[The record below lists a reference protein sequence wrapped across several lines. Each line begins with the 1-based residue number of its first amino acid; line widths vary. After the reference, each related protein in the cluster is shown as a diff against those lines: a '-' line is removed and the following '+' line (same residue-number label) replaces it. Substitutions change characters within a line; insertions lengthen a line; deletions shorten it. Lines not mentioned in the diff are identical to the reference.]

1 MRGELLILILVLSL
15 PLSGALEIHMEQQ
28 NVPKCPGGFDAASAL
43 TNATLYAQV
52 YTWMHQQDVTD
63 WNYTHQVLRIDPA
76 DNKRYSLPEFL
87 AYYGEEEGKRRWST
101 AAKGTDCARVSY
113 KTEVESPSVFA
124 RMMRSL
130 HMFVHFPIEV
140 HKSVCVLDNEDVLET
155 ATISLPLIH
164 EMTMTTRYA
173 VQHSAINTTIDASFD
188 IPWYVDFLLLD
199 VSHHILANFEEK
211 VDAVAQSL
219 CVPAPPLVGLA
230 SPQHLYLRT
239 PPPGQHHHTRQ
250 HHNTHPHPQH
260 PHNPHLHPHPPQ
272 QHPHPPH
279 QHPPPHSAPGHDRG
293 HTPPCT
299 DCP

>member
-1 MRGELLILILVLSL
+1 MRGELLSLMLVLSL
-15 PLSGALEIHMEQQ
+15 PLSGALEIHLEQQ

-52 YTWMHQQDVTD
+52 YSWMHQQDVLD
-63 WNYTHQVLRIDPA
+63 WTYAPSPNATRCV
-76 DNKRYSLPEFL
+76 
-87 AYYGEEEGKRRWST
+87 
-101 AAKGTDCARVSY
+101 RVSY

-140 HKSVCVLDNEDVLET
+140 HKSVCVLDDEDVLET
-155 ATISLPLIH
+155 ATITLPLIH
-164 EMTMTTRYA
+164 EMTMTARYA
-173 VQHSAINTTIDASFD
+173 VQQSAINTTIDASFD

-199 VSHHILANFEEK
+199 VSQHILANFQEK

-219 CVPAPPLVGLA
+219 CAPAPPLLSLS

-239 PPPGQHHHTRQ
+239 PPPGQQ
-250 HHNTHPHPQH
+250 HHAPPHPHNPHQH
-260 PHNPHLHPHPPQ
+260 PHNPQ
-272 QHPHPPH
+272 HPPH
-279 QHPPPHSAPGHDRG
+279 QHPPPHNAPGLDRG